1 MKATAIAHSN
11 IALVKYW
18 GKRDSELNL
27 PSAGSVSLTL
37 AGMETRT
44 TVEFHPR
51 YREDQV
57 ELNGA
62 VIFGIGA
69 GRVSALLDLVR
80 SEAGIDSGARVET
93 VNNFP
98 TSSGL
103 ASSASGFAALAKA
116 AVGAVDLPM
125 TDQQLSILA
134 RRGSGSAA
142 RSIFGGFVHMQ
153 PGQRG
158 DGEDA
163 YARQLFGSSHWGI
176 RCLVALTSEEEKPIG
191 STDGMN
197 RTMST
202 SPYYEAWVRNVQT
215 DVDDATRAI
224 ADRDFAGLGDIA
236 ERSCLRMHASAMAAR
251 PGVLYWNGATVEVI
265 HAVRRARDAGL
276 SVFFTVDA
284 GPHVKVFCPL
294 ADEDATA
301 AMLAEVPGVRRVLST
316 RPGHGA
322 RIVQDD

>member
-18 GKRDSELNL
+18 GKRDVELNL

-51 YREDQV
+51 YSADQV
-57 ELNGA
+57 ELNGNLLA
-62 VIFGIGA
+62 GVGA
-69 GRVSALLDLVR
+69 GRVSALLDLIR
-80 SEAGIDSGARVET
+80 EEAGLDVRAHVET

-116 AVGAVDLPM
+116 AVEAADLQVS
-125 TDQQLSILA
+125 DEHLSILA

-153 PGQRG
+153 SGERS
-158 DGEDA
+158 DGRDA
-163 YARQLFGSSHWGI
+163 YARQLHGSSHWGI

-197 RTMST
+197 RTMAT
-202 SPYYEAWVRNVQT
+202 SPYYESWVRNVQA
-215 DVDDATRAI
+215 DVEDAVRAI
-224 ADRDFAGLGDIA
+224 AERNFSGLGDIA

-294 ADEDATA
+294 ADEDATV
-301 AMLAEVPGVRRVLST
+301 AMLTEIPGVRRVLST

-322 RIVQDD
+322 RLVQDD